1 MKTRARGVR
10 LPEELADEIERE
22 QERTGQNF
30 SETIAELVREA
41 VRMRRAPGIVFRS
54 GPTGR
59 RASVAGT
66 GVDVWE
72 IVAAYRR
79 CGEDRERLQDSFPD
93 LDERQL
99 RAALNYYEL
108 YPEAIERR
116 LEREEELG
124 PERVYGEH
132 PFMRPE
138 HRR

>member
-1 MKTRARGVR
+1 MKTRARGIR
-10 LPEELADEIERE
+10 LPEELAEEIERE
-22 QERTGQNF
+22 RERTGRNF
-30 SETIAELVREA
+30 SETVAELLEEA

-79 CGEDRERLQDSFPD
+79 SDEDRGRLKDSFPE
-93 LDERQL
+93 LDEQQL

-108 YPEAIERR
+108 YPAAIDRR
-116 LEREEELG
+116 LEREDELG
-124 PERVYGEH
+124 PEQVYEEH
-132 PFMRPE
+132 PFMRPG

>member
-1 MKTRARGVR
+1 MKTRARGIR
-10 LPEELADEIERE
+10 LPEQLAEEIERE

-30 SETIAELVREA
+30 SKTIAELVEEA
-41 VRMRRAPGIVFRS
+41 VRMRRAPGIVFRT

-72 IVAAYRR
+72 VIVAYRR
-79 CGEDRERLQDSFPD
+79 CGEDRERLQDAFPK
-93 LDERQL
+93 LDGQQL

-108 YPEAIERR
+108 YPEAIDRR

-124 PERVYGEH
+124 PEQVYGEH
-132 PFMRPE
+132 PFMRPD

>member
-1 MKTRARGVR
+1 MKTRARGIR
-10 LPEELADEIERE
+10 LPEELAEEIERE
-22 QERTGQNF
+22 RERTGGNF
-30 SETIAELVREA
+30 SETVAELLEEA
-41 VRMRRAPGIVFRS
+41 VRMRRAPGIIVRS

-79 CGEDRERLQDSFPD
+79 SDEDRERLADSFPE
-93 LDERQL
+93 LDEQQL

-116 LEREEELG
+116 LEREDELA
-124 PERVYGEH
+124 PEQIYEEH
-132 PFMRPE
+132 PFMRPG

>member
-1 MKTRARGVR
+1 MKTRARGIR
-10 LPEELADEIERE
+10 LPEQLADEIERE

-30 SETIAELVREA
+30 SETIAELVEEA

-59 RASVAGT
+59 RAAVAGS

-72 IVAAYRR
+72 VIAAYRR
-79 CGEDRERLQDSFPD
+79 CGEDRERLQDAFPT
-93 LDERQL
+93 LDEQQL
-99 RAALNYYEL
+99 RAALNYHQL

-116 LEREEELG
+116 LEREEELS
-124 PERVYGEH
+124 PEHVYEEH

>member
-1 MKTRARGVR
+1 MKTRARGIR
-10 LPEELADEIERE
+10 LPEQLAEEIERE

-30 SETIAELVREA
+30 SETIADLVEEA

-72 IVAAYRR
+72 VIAACRR
-79 CGEDRERLQDSFPD
+79 CGEDRERLQDAFPN
-93 LDERQL
+93 LDEQQL

-108 YPEAIERR
+108 YPEAIDRR

-124 PERVYGEH
+124 PEQVYGEH
-132 PFMRPE
+132 PFMRPD
-138 HRR
+138 HLR

>member
-1 MKTRARGVR
+1 MKTRARGIR
-10 LPEELADEIERE
+10 LPEQLAEEIERE

-30 SETIAELVREA
+30 SETIADLVEEA

-72 IVAAYRR
+72 VIAAYRR
-79 CGEDRERLQDSFPD
+79 CGEDRERLQDAFPN
-93 LDERQL
+93 LDGQQL

-132 PFMRPE
+132 PFMRPD

>member
-1 MKTRARGVR
+1 MKTRARGIR
-10 LPEELADEIERE
+10 LPEELAEEIERE
-22 QERTGQNF
+22 RERTGGNF
-30 SETIAELVREA
+30 SETVAELLEEA

-79 CGEDRERLQDSFPD
+79 SDEDRERLADSFPE

-108 YPEAIERR
+108 YPESIVRR
-116 LEREEELG
+116 LEREDELG
-124 PERVYGEH
+124 PEQVYEEH
-132 PFMRPE
+132 PFMRPG